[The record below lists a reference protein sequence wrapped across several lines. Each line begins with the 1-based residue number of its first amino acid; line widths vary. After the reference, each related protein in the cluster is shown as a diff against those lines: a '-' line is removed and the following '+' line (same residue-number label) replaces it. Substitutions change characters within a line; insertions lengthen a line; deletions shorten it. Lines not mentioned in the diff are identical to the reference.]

1 MEAVQQERKM
11 LFAGVIMYVE
21 TADASEKFAV
31 EQYLLKE
38 AGAAVIA
45 FASAAHYIIA
55 PRSVDAYHLAED
67 LGPKAGA
74 RVIRLGWVQN
84 SIAQGFRDSRSKYCG
99 RARPSEAK
107 QGQQVPPQTQHML
120 GSAISRVPH
129 TNKLA
134 VDMRPKSED
143 HLECHPTVLELDS
156 TPTHARTQR
165 ADLADN
171 VKTAE
176 GPAAPPFTP
185 PRSGTFSGQVSPPP
199 EYDSASPSPVPPA
212 PAPGSLLA
220 ANAYPPTS
228 ISSSISPWGNVRAT
242 TERWRPPKLSSSYVP
257 RQPQL
262 YSGGAGQSTTTPDDP
277 LRRMQAKFIPRPVAS
292 QSAFIG
298 WNGLSQFWYLQTFC
312 IVGNEASKADIKRKI
327 EDHGGIITDSLVEAS
342 RVIFIRPTETCDHIA
357 MEILFEEAVR
367 LNDNEEENEGRP
379 CMTIAEGWIH
389 NSYKN
394 DKPKRWG
401 DFKIRR
407 THWLYD
413 DKFRE
418 RTRVGARDF
427 EDYERQKKA
436 PTALVLEVAV
446 APPIAV
452 APSDHTETLAA
463 RMSEESR
470 QTIASQHHL
479 KPVEVLDLGKTD
491 DDTHVPEAPSTPKQI
506 QGKVAPSQASRMTA
520 PTRPS
525 SSLPG
530 LLGRTMAIL
539 QQTSTGV
546 DSPPAPVE
554 CISPGPKPQD
564 PRLVKRQLEQSAS
577 ATALTPTRDEMRYPT
592 PVSPPLPPVP
602 CTPVRGIA
610 QLSTKPAA
618 STNSLSVLVSN
629 ASPPNMVFDISG
641 SSPPPKVEV
650 VDISRSS
657 SPPRPASP
665 VVVDEDEDDYDDLAG
680 LLSDEEEGEAD
691 YDNDDDQEDGD
702 ETMRM
707 EDGNTPVV
715 RCSSVSD
722 NDVHRAKIA
731 EDMQR
736 MNITPKK
743 PRVLPSFKKKR
754 KSGDEG
760 SLDPTEVGT
769 DININPNGI
778 EREDPSKKLKRA
790 PTKLLT
796 RVLPADKKEFD
807 ELDLALRV
815 RVNGKGFPEGG
826 MYEFAR
832 SIGKILTRGS

>member
-1 MEAVQQERKM
+1 M

-67 LGPKAGA
+67 LGPKVGA

-84 SIAQGFRDSRSKYCG
+84 SIAQGFRDSRSKYWG

-107 QGQQVPPQTQHML
+107 QAQQ
-120 GSAISRVPH
+120 
-129 TNKLA
+129 
-134 VDMRPKSED
+134 
-143 HLECHPTVLELDS
+143 
-156 TPTHARTQR
+156 
-165 ADLADN
+165 ADN

-176 GPAAPPFTP
+176 GPAEPPFTP

-199 EYDSASPSPVPPA
+199 EYDSASASPVPPA
-212 PAPGSLLA
+212 LAPGSLLA

-342 RVIFIRPTETCDHIA
+342 Q
-357 MEILFEEAVR
+357 
-367 LNDNEEENEGRP
+367 
-379 CMTIAEGWIH
+379 GWIH

-401 DFKIRR
+401 DSKIRR

-413 DKFRE
+413 DKFWE

-427 EDYERQKKA
+427 EDYERQKKV
-436 PTALVLEVAV
+436 PTALVLEAAV
-446 APPIAV
+446 APIAV
-452 APSDHTETLAA
+452 AASDHTETLAA

-530 LLGRTMAIL
+530 LLGGTMAIL

-592 PVSPPLPPVP
+592 PISPPLPPVP

-680 LLSDEEEGEAD
+680 LFSDEEEGEAD

-715 RCSSVSD
+715 RCSSVSG
-722 NDVHRAKIA
+722 NDIHRAKIA

-754 KSGDEG
+754 KSGDEA

-778 EREDPSKKLKRA
+778 ERDNPSKKLKRA

-832 SIGKILTRGS
+832 SIGKESILRRYRLLFKKRIPSLPFRT